1 MNDDYEQD
9 GKGRPILA
17 ASSLKPGPAGK
28 RSPSA
33 EQRVSR
39 PLTQLMEFLQ
49 QTGGSW
55 QAGTKGEYGQKNRP
69 TFDAAHLIAH
79 DFGGDPTEKN
89 LVPVEARVNK
99 SFMGM
104 KEGEIRDAVGKNA
117 NYYMVVRCVYN
128 DPPAALAQQFSVD
141 SMSEKNDKSQY
152 RPATRVR
159 FNLMA
164 LERVPDY
171 VNVKVVDKGNADN
184 VVYQDDFPTGGPL
197 IDWIGE
203 TRAELQ
209 AAQDS
214 RGEDIL
220 DPAKRAQV
228 ISQAKQQTIWPKTG
242 P

>member
-1 MNDDYEQD
+1 
-9 GKGRPILA
+9 
-17 ASSLKPGPAGK
+17 
-28 RSPSA
+28 
-33 EQRVSR
+33 
-39 PLTQLMEFLQ
+39 
-49 QTGGSW
+49 
-55 QAGTKGEYGQKNRP
+55 
-69 TFDAAHLIAH
+69 
-79 DFGGDPTEKN
+79 
-89 LVPVEARVNK
+89 
-99 SFMGM
+99 
-104 KEGEIRDAVGKNA
+104 
-117 NYYMVVRCVYN
+117 
-128 DPPAALAQQFSVD
+128 
-141 SMSEKNDKSQY
+141 
-152 RPATRVR
+152 
-159 FNLMA
+159 MA
-164 LERVPDY
+164 LERIPHY